1 MAKKI
6 LYVNFNLKEAQDGAK
21 VFTKAGQ
28 PVKIFYN
35 KERETYPIL
44 GILFNR
50 GCEDSS
56 GFDKPVYYD
65 INGRCYNSDG
75 FNNNDLVIGV
85 EVEDKD
91 ENKKVA
97 IQEGNM
103 REMKLIPFDVEKAK
117 AGAKVVTRDGH
128 KVDIIIFNGRNSYP
142 ISGWIRARAS
152 QLIGDSD
159 EYASFTEEGYYNS
172 FNKEDHRDLFIEV
185 EESEKQLLPFDLEKA
200 KAGAQ
205 VITRN
210 GRPVTICR
218 YDVKNKDYPILGL
231 VELVDGKE
239 VPQAFTE
246 SGKSFNGDDQERPF
260 DLFIEVETKLH
271 RMTNQEFTW
280 WLRECPEEHREYCH
294 KEGTTAHFNY
304 YYSFDE
310 ANEEVEESI
319 LIRKNGGEWM
329 EPVIYK

>member
-35 KERETYPIL
+35 KERGTYPIL

-50 GCEDSS
+50 GVEDAS

-65 INGRCYNSDG
+65 INGRCFNSDG

-91 ENKKVA
+91 ENKKTT
-97 IQEGNM
+97 IQEGNVD
-103 REMKLIPFDVEKAK
+103 EMKLIPFNV
-117 AGAKVVTRDGH
+117 
-128 KVDIIIFNGRNSYP
+128 
-142 ISGWIRARAS
+142 
-152 QLIGDSD
+152 
-159 EYASFTEEGYYNS
+159 
-172 FNKEDHRDLFIEV
+172 
-185 EESEKQLLPFDLEKA
+185 EKA

-239 VPQAFTE
+239 VPQTFTE
-246 SGKSFNGDDQERPF
+246 NGKSFNGDDQERPF
-260 DLFIEVETKLH
+260 DLFIEKEVERRL
-271 RMTNQEFTW
+271 MTQQELSD
-280 WLRECPEEHREYCH
+280 WLRDSPEEHREFKYVDSS
-294 KEGTTAHFNY
+294 TIRS
-304 YYSFDE
+304 SF
-310 ANEEVEESI
+310 AYREEVSSKLADDI
-319 LIRKNGGEWM
+319 LVRRNHGEWE
-329 EPVIYK
+329 EPLIK

>member
-35 KERETYPIL
+35 KEQGAYPIL

-91 ENKKVA
+91 ENKKTV

-103 REMKLIPFDVEKAK
+103 CEMKLIPFDV
-117 AGAKVVTRDGH
+117 
-128 KVDIIIFNGRNSYP
+128 
-142 ISGWIRARAS
+142 
-152 QLIGDSD
+152 
-159 EYASFTEEGYYNS
+159 
-172 FNKEDHRDLFIEV
+172 
-185 EESEKQLLPFDLEKA
+185 EKA

-260 DLFIEVETKLH
+260 DLFIKVETKLH

-294 KEGTTAHFNY
+294 KEGYSAHYNY
-304 YYSFDE
+304 YYSFDN
-310 ANEEVEESI
+310 ANEEVEEDI

-329 EPVIYK
+329 EPVIVK

>member
-1 MAKKI
+1 MAKEI
-6 LYVNFNLKEAQDGAK
+6 VYVNFELKSAQDGAK

-35 KERETYPIL
+35 KEREKYPIL

-65 INGRCYNSDG
+65 INGRCFNSDG

-91 ENKKVA
+91 ENKKTVL
-97 IQEGNM
+97 QEGNM
-103 REMKLIPFDVEKAK
+103 DEMKLIPFDV
-117 AGAKVVTRDGH
+117 
-128 KVDIIIFNGRNSYP
+128 
-142 ISGWIRARAS
+142 
-152 QLIGDSD
+152 
-159 EYASFTEEGYYNS
+159 
-172 FNKEDHRDLFIEV
+172 
-185 EESEKQLLPFDLEKA
+185 EKA

-231 VELVDGKE
+231 VELVEGKE
-239 VPQAFTE
+239 VPQVFTE
-246 SGKSFNGDDQERPF
+246 SGKSFNGDYQERPF
-260 DLFIEVETKLH
+260 DLFIKAGTKPH
-271 RMTNQEFTW
+271 RMTY
-280 WLRECPEEHREYCH
+280 REVSLWVRSHPEEYREWRSEINY
-294 KEGTTAHFNY
+294 TACANFDYNIL
-304 YYSFDE
+304 YS
-310 ANEEVEESI
+310 NEPCPRDI

-329 EPVIYK
+329 KPVIYE

>member
-6 LYVNFNLKEAQDGAK
+6 LYVNFNLKEAHDGAK

-35 KERETYPIL
+35 KERGTYPIL

-91 ENKKVA
+91 ENKKTA

-103 REMKLIPFDVEKAK
+103 CEMKLIPFNVEKAK
-117 AGAKVVTRDGH
+117 R
-128 KVDIIIFNGRNSYP
+128 
-142 ISGWIRARAS
+142 
-152 QLIGDSD
+152 
-159 EYASFTEEGYYNS
+159 
-172 FNKEDHRDLFIEV
+172 
-185 EESEKQLLPFDLEKA
+185 
-200 KAGAQ
+200 GAQ

-231 VELVDGKE
+231 VELEDGKE

-260 DLFIEVETKLH
+260 DLFIEKEVERRL
-271 RMTNQEFTW
+271 MTQQELSD
-280 WLRECPEEHREYCH
+280 WLRDSPEEHREYMYVDSS
-294 KEGTTAHFNY
+294 TIRS
-304 YYSFDE
+304 SF
-310 ANEEVEESI
+310 AYREEVSSKLADDILVRRNHREWEKPLIEE
-319 LIRKNGGEWM
+319 
-329 EPVIYK
+329 

>member
-35 KERETYPIL
+35 KELGEYPIV
-44 GILFNR
+44 GILFYK
-50 GCEDSS
+50 GVCIGDDGFH
-56 GFDKPVYYD
+56 GFDKAMCYD
-65 INGRCYNSDG
+65 INGRCFNSDG

-91 ENKKVA
+91 ENKKTA

-103 REMKLIPFDVEKAK
+103 CEMKLIPFDA
-117 AGAKVVTRDGH
+117 
-128 KVDIIIFNGRNSYP
+128 
-142 ISGWIRARAS
+142 
-152 QLIGDSD
+152 
-159 EYASFTEEGYYNS
+159 
-172 FNKEDHRDLFIEV
+172 
-185 EESEKQLLPFDLEKA
+185 EKA

-260 DLFIEVETKLH
+260 DLFIKVETKLH
-271 RMTNQEFTW
+271 RMTYQEFTW
-280 WLRECPEEHREYCH
+280 WLRECPEEHREYCY
-294 KEGTTAHFNY
+294 KGGNSVHFNY
-304 YYSFDE
+304 YYTFDG
-310 ANEEVEESI
+310 ADEEVEEGI

-329 EPVIYK
+329 APVIEE

>member
-35 KERETYPIL
+35 KEQGAYPIL

-50 GCEDSS
+50 GCEESS

-91 ENKKVA
+91 ENKKTT

-103 REMKLIPFDVEKAK
+103 CEMKLIPFDV
-117 AGAKVVTRDGH
+117 
-128 KVDIIIFNGRNSYP
+128 
-142 ISGWIRARAS
+142 
-152 QLIGDSD
+152 
-159 EYASFTEEGYYNS
+159 
-172 FNKEDHRDLFIEV
+172 
-185 EESEKQLLPFDLEKA
+185 EKA

-260 DLFIEVETKLH
+260 DLCIKVETKLH

-294 KEGTTAHFNY
+294 KEGYSAHYNY
-304 YYSFDE
+304 YYSFDN
-310 ANEEVEESI
+310 ANEEVEEDI

-329 EPVIYK
+329 EPVIEE

>member
-1 MAKKI
+1 MAKEI
-6 LYVNFNLKEAQDGAK
+6 LYVNFELKSAQDGAK

-35 KERETYPIL
+35 KEREKYPIL

-65 INGRCYNSDG
+65 INGRCFNSDG

-85 EVEDKD
+85 EVEDND
-91 ENKKVA
+91 ENKKAA

-103 REMKLIPFDVEKAK
+103 DEMKLIPFDA
-117 AGAKVVTRDGH
+117 
-128 KVDIIIFNGRNSYP
+128 
-142 ISGWIRARAS
+142 
-152 QLIGDSD
+152 
-159 EYASFTEEGYYNS
+159 
-172 FNKEDHRDLFIEV
+172 
-185 EESEKQLLPFDLEKA
+185 EKA

-246 SGKSFNGDDQERPF
+246 SGKLYNGDYQERPF
-260 DLFIEVETKLH
+260 DLFIKVETKRH
-271 RMTNQEFTW
+271 RMTYQEFTW

-294 KEGTTAHFNY
+294 KEGTTAHFDF

-310 ANEEVEESI
+310 ANEEVAKGI

-329 EPVIYK
+329 EPVIEE

>member
-28 PVKIFYN
+28 PVKIFYS
-35 KERETYPIL
+35 KEREEYPIL

-103 REMKLIPFDVEKAK
+103 CETKLIPFDV
-117 AGAKVVTRDGH
+117 
-128 KVDIIIFNGRNSYP
+128 
-142 ISGWIRARAS
+142 
-152 QLIGDSD
+152 
-159 EYASFTEEGYYNS
+159 
-172 FNKEDHRDLFIEV
+172 
-185 EESEKQLLPFDLEKA
+185 EKA

-260 DLFIEVETKLH
+260 DLFIKVETKPH
-271 RMTNQEFTW
+271 RMTY
-280 WLRECPEEHREYCH
+280 REVSLWVRSHPEEYREWRSKINY
-294 KEGTTAHFNY
+294 TACANFDYNIL
-304 YYSFDE
+304 YS
-310 ANEEVEESI
+310 NEPCPSDI
-319 LIRKNGGEWM
+319 LIRKNGGERM
-329 EPVIYK
+329 EPVIEE

>member
-6 LYVNFNLKEAQDGAK
+6 LYVNFNLKEALDGAK

-35 KERETYPIL
+35 KEREAYPIL

-50 GCEDSS
+50 GVEDSS
-56 GFDKPVYYD
+56 GFDEPVYYD
-65 INGRCYNSDG
+65 INGRCLNSDG
-75 FNNNDLVIGV
+75 FNKNDLVIGV

-103 REMKLIPFDVEKAK
+103 DEMKLIPFDA
-117 AGAKVVTRDGH
+117 
-128 KVDIIIFNGRNSYP
+128 
-142 ISGWIRARAS
+142 
-152 QLIGDSD
+152 
-159 EYASFTEEGYYNS
+159 
-172 FNKEDHRDLFIEV
+172 
-185 EESEKQLLPFDLEKA
+185 EKA

-231 VELVDGKE
+231 VELVEGKE
-239 VPQAFTE
+239 VPQTFTE
-246 SGKSFNGDDQERPF
+246 SGKSFNGDYQERPF
-260 DLFIEVETKLH
+260 DLFIKVEKTKPY
-271 RMTNQEFTW
+271 RMTNQELAW
-280 WLRECPEEHREYCH
+280 WIRDCPEEHREVCRVD
-294 KEGTTAHFNY
+294 EDTI
-304 YYSFDE
+304 YSRYIYRKCD
-310 ANEEVEESI
+310 ANEEVPEFVR
-319 LIRKNGGEWM
+319 IRKNGGEWM
-329 EPVIYK
+329 EPVIEE